1 MSVPDEIPA
10 FSIWETFNE
19 TIPALMAMKS
29 SEKSAEHLAK
39 IIKSGDFTNIFVYSR
54 DPLSS
59 FEDYQR
65 VAGKY
70 KSFTTWFLGRF
81 FYLLSCETLCKSH
94 NVYVDIQLCVL
105 EQLSNTQLSVY
116 DELAKNYC
124 QTLSNL
130 SDFVK
135 FGESTL
141 TVNVFIPEKY
151 ADLGEKLNLEPI
163 SIEITLRNFQD
174 FFLNLLKIITF
185 ILAQSFDF
193 ERFTSA
199 TYRNLDDLLLL
210 LSECSIT
217 VKLEIVKTYL
227 QLAKK
232 FDKNNNLIQFKMDLF
247 GRYFEQ
253 LIYEIYNRKIAT
265 SSREF
270 ESFEALVFEFFEQ
283 NSERGIFEKLSE
295 FLLTKTGEIVPS
307 EPLLKFCKQKR
318 RKPLFR
324 ESNYESFVKLALKD
338 FNTSVFCGFRTFLLS
353 DIRNIREEGSK
364 IKCADSKIWNF
375 FHGQFLQ
382 QIDATDCGHECKI
395 PQFLEFLTHLATLL
409 TEITIEMQ
417 TKLEFFEEEKTLFVK
432 ILALLNRHFVTCDKN
447 VSFSSIFDCFL
458 SLVFVTCP
466 SNSVFFFDVFSFIFT
481 QNQLSCAHFQGTS
494 DFPHYKKELTEFCKF
509 LTCNTTKQVAFKY
522 LNEFLA
528 RISNKITQMFEIES
542 SFMQISRQVNTVG
555 VLRNLGNILTVF
567 QNPDRVISE
576 ILIPAIS
583 SNDEEILREVT
594 EALPDIICISSSGF
608 VKTTRIEDCRLKI
621 SIFCEKCHPQKTS
634 ECHFAR
640 IQIDLTS
647 LQSAILKNILKFLN
661 FDNRELKL
669 KALEV
674 LPFCSNHILKFHSGN
689 VAKIWVEKM
698 GDSDETIRKMF
709 AQVVPK
715 IVKSNQENPV
725 LSDTIKD
732 ETIEILCNCLLRLA
746 KKSIQTSDFKLQET
760 LLFTIEKICEVKCEK
775 TVLPTIRILVY
786 FIMIPTSKYSLI
798 AVNKFFMLAEIHNTT
813 PSQLYKKYKRDMC
826 EIITHLCIVNQTLI
840 NYPLATSL
848 CKISVTL
855 EFYSLKD
862 FITRECQHL
871 LPFFVSKV
879 IKSPVV
885 GKLIEQMALLVNVG
899 LPELLASI
907 YGNIFLHIFLNET
920 KDDFKQSTLYLEK
933 ITGLPSA
940 TLRKRNLW
948 VILNELLLNF
958 HEKREKVLLALR
970 FLANEDAETRTDD
983 VREYLQARL
992 LGLLQHFDFKL
1003 MAKNTNRKEAILLSL
1018 ADFLTFMGP
1027 SHVTPLR
1034 FKVIAM
1040 LRTPDCGDFP
1050 DLNCD
1055 VWEAFIRSC
1064 EVGTLATQLATI
1076 FVSLLPLIDSNPRKI
1091 NDIFKFLVV
1100 ENEMQAKDSI
1110 KDLFFVDDPKVDAL
1124 VLQTI
1129 RKYVRKFDDC
1139 DLKEKMRIFLK
1150 YLTHETV
1157 EVRVRS
1163 LKQLKGLMEK
1173 NREELDQMILGYNGI
1188 DPIIVELIEVL
1199 TLGCREKDPML
1210 KLACGEVIGELGAVE
1225 PSHLP
1230 RKYAQNSR
1238 FFTFF
1243 MDDDGF
1249 ITNALNELTRALQGE
1264 KNTVN
1269 LDRFA
1274 VAIQE
1279 ILKNYEISSDA
1290 SSARNDLWKQF
1301 PESQQE
1307 LMLPLLTSRYIVSQM
1322 QEIDFPSPIY
1332 GSVEGSSS
1340 QTWLYNWT
1348 RSLIMTL
1355 PQANQTVLIPCL
1367 PAMKQDTRIL
1377 MVFLPQILLHSI
1389 ICDSEQNR
1397 EKAYT
1402 EIKAVIGTRKNDQ
1415 ILLRSLPYFG
1425 PILEI
1430 TETEKAKKTQCTKI
1444 VFVIL
1449 DFLDRWTR
1457 EWQWSHGSTARNDP
1471 NFIKIKSFL
1480 GKFCKLEL
1488 ALCNFYCGEYPRALM
1503 YLEDYVTENP
1513 GAISRQ
1519 LTFLAEIFA
1528 QLDEPDGV
1536 AGVTAL
1542 QPTEPPIEQRI
1553 LSLEVSGKLS
1563 DAAACYEHVPQMK
1576 LHHLKGLI
1584 RCYLDLDNVH
1594 TALHVA
1600 QGALNRQPEFGNTLF
1615 ELQAEPLWRLGQ
1627 YDDLSTLL
1635 NREEMTENPSWGV
1648 KIGRALLA
1656 FQNRD
1661 RDAFEGI
1668 IEGMKSQQVEFLGAA
1683 SVEEGAYQHGYCYIS
1698 RLHALNELQQVEK
1711 ITYKILANRND
1722 GDFVRHVIENLSK
1735 EWELRIKVVQESVR
1749 IIEPLLCLRRVAIE
1763 QSKRL
1768 IDTHGVA
1775 IPMLNSLLGECW
1787 LLSAQMARSAGVHQ
1801 QGFTYTL
1808 KAEEYNPPS
1817 LFVEK
1822 SKLHWGREEHE
1833 QALTTLRRG
1842 LEILLPD
1849 NSKEA
1854 IAALSI
1860 EKRKICAEAKL
1871 LIACYNDSVS
1881 NVDTDIKTANYRDAS
1896 EMYKEWETG
1905 LVKLAQF
1912 YDRRFQNYAPEEC
1925 DSSKGSEMQIW
1936 MINCFCKSL
1945 RYGTAFVYQ
1954 SMPRLLSIWFDYG
1967 TRLLDISDAK
1977 TRDERKNNLVKMTKL
1992 IDYALENLPTYV
2004 FLTAFS
2010 QIISRIC
2017 HPQKEVYVEL
2027 KSIIIKLLL
2036 NYPQQ
2041 SLWMIISVIKSSY
2054 KVRAKR
2060 CVEIFSDAKL
2070 KTATMQKLVVDF
2082 TNLAEKLIELCNKN
2096 VAQDVETTTVSA
2108 LLRALP
2114 RMLAKPDFS
2123 EIMIPTHKFRKLVL
2137 PNPDFSS
2144 TQHNPFPNHYV
2155 HIVGIEEEVTL
2166 LRSLQRP
2173 RKITFR
2179 GSDGRTY
2186 IQMLKPKD
2194 DLRKD
2199 FRLMEFNDIVNQL
2212 LSREPESR
2220 QRRLN
2225 IRLYSVAPLNEE
2237 CGLIEWVPNL
2247 VGLRPILHSLYKQRG
2262 GAMTTKELRDAS
2274 CNLRDPLTKK
2284 RDVFTKTLLVRHPPV
2299 LGEWFRKAFPDPQSW
2314 FFARSAYIRTTGVMS
2329 MVGYILGLGDRHGEN
2344 ILLDST
2350 CGDTVH
2356 VDFNCLFNKGE
2367 SFEWPERVPFRLTQN
2382 MVAAMGPLGVEGV
2395 FRKSCACTLR
2405 VLRTNANTLMSIVTP
2420 FVYDPLVS
2428 WPHTGGH
2435 NTAEKTNEQALDH
2448 VKNIQLRLQGII
2460 VKTKD
2465 RSLSI
2470 PLSVDGQTNSL
2481 INEAM
2486 SIDNLCQMYIGWGP
2500 YL

>member
-1 MSVPDEIPA
+1 MSLHDEIPA
-10 FSIWETFNE
+10 FSIWETLSA
-19 TIPALMAMKS
+19 TIPALMSMKP

-39 IIKSGDFTNIFVYSR
+39 IIKSGDFTTIFVYSR

-59 FEDYQR
+59 LDDYR
-65 VAGKY
+65 RIAGKY

-81 FYLLSCETLCKSH
+81 FYLLSCEKLCKSH
-94 NVYVDIQLCVL
+94 NVYVEIQLCVL

-116 DELAKNYC
+116 DELARDYC
-124 QTLSNL
+124 ETLNSL
-130 SDFVK
+130 CHFVK
-135 FGESTL
+135 SGHSTL
-141 TVNVFIPEKY
+141 TLNVFVPEKY
-151 ADLGEKLNLEPI
+151 ADLCQKLNLEPI
-163 SIEITLRNFQD
+163 AIEINQRNFPD
-174 FFLNLLKIITF
+174 FFLNLLRIVKF
-185 ILAQSFDF
+185 ILGQSVESDCY
-193 ERFTSA
+193 TSA
-199 TYRNLDDLLLL
+199 TYRNLDDLLFF
-210 LSECSIT
+210 LSYSSVA
-217 VKLEIVKTYL
+217 VKIEILKIYL
-227 QLAKK
+227 DLAKK
-232 FDKNNNLIQFKMDLF
+232 FDKKNDFGDLIRFKMELF

-253 LIYEIYNRKIAT
+253 LVYEIYNCKIAT
-265 SSREF
+265 STKEF
-270 ESFEALVFEFFEQ
+270 QSFELITFEFFGQ
-283 NSERGIFEKLSE
+283 NLDTQIFEKLSE
-295 FLLTKTGEIVPS
+295 FLLTKTGEIAPS
-307 EPLLKFCKQKR
+307 EPLLNFCKRKR
-318 RKPLFR
+318 CTPLFG
-324 ESNYESFVKLALKD
+324 EYNYESFVKTALAD
-338 FNTSVFCGFRTFLLS
+338 FNTSVLCGFKSFLLTQV
-353 DIRNIREEGSK
+353 RNIRQEACK
-364 IKCADSKIWNF
+364 IKCVHSDKWKIF
-375 FHGQFLQ
+375 RGQFMQ
-382 QIDATDCGHECKI
+382 QIEATDCTKDCKI
-395 PQFLEFLTHLATLL
+395 PQFLKFLTHLATIL
-409 TEITIEMQ
+409 TEVAIEM
-417 TKLEFFEEEKTLFVK
+417 KNSNLEFFEEKIFLIK
-432 ILALLNRHFVTCDKN
+432 ILALLNRHFATCDNN
-447 VSFSSIFDCFL
+447 VPMPSIFDCFL
-458 SLVFVTCP
+458 SLVFVTSP
-466 SNSVFFFDVFSFIFT
+466 PNVTFFFDMFSCIFV
-481 QNQLSCAHFQGTS
+481 QNQLSFGHFQGTS
-494 DFPHYKKELTEFCKF
+494 DFPRYKKEMTEFCKYV
-509 LTCNTTKQVAFKY
+509 TRYAPKDVAFEY

-528 RISNKITQMFEIES
+528 RISSGFFEIAQIYEIES
-542 SFMQISRQVNTVG
+542 NFMKITKQMNNVG
-555 VLRNLGNILTVF
+555 VVRHLAHILTIF

-576 ILIPAIS
+576 ILTPALSS
-583 SNDEEILREVT
+583 SNERVLEEVT
-594 EALPDIICISSSGF
+594 EALPDIICVSSSDF
-608 VKTTRIEDCRLKI
+608 VKLTRIEECQVKI
-621 SIFCEKCHPQKTS
+621 DIFCKKCH
-634 ECHFAR
+634 
-640 IQIDLTS
+640 DLTS
-647 LQSAILKNILKFLN
+647 DGLSVTFAKIDVDLTTLQGAILKNVLKFLTL
-661 FDNRELKL
+661 DNAGLKSR
-669 KALEV
+669 ALEV

-689 VAKIWVEKM
+689 VAKIWVEKI
-698 GDSDETIRKMF
+698 GDSDENVRKTF
-709 AQVVPK
+709 AKVVPK
-715 IVKSNQENPV
+715 IIKCAQENQV
-725 LSDTIKD
+725 LSDTTKS
-732 ETIEILCNCLLRLA
+732 ETIEILFNCLLRLC
-746 KKSIQTSDFKLQET
+746 KRSLQTSDFTLQET
-760 LLFTIEKICEVKCEK
+760 LLCTVEEICNVRCER
-775 TVLPTIRILVY
+775 TVLPTIRILIY
-786 FIMIPTSKYSLI
+786 FIMVPTSKHSLI
-798 AVNKFFMLAEIHNTT
+798 AVNKFFKLAELHDTT
-813 PSQLYKKYKRDMC
+813 PSQLYKQNKREMC
-826 EIITHLCIVNQTLI
+826 ELIAHLCIVNQTLV

-848 CKISVTL
+848 CKISTTLESYGSKDFVTL
-855 EFYSLKD
+855 
-862 FITRECQHL
+862 ECQHL
-871 LPFFVSKV
+871 LPFFVHKA
-879 IKSPVV
+879 IKSPLV
-885 GKLIEQMALLVNVG
+885 GNLIEQMALLIDVG
-899 LPELLASI
+899 LTELLASI
-907 YGNIFLHIFLNET
+907 YGNIFLHVFLNGT

-933 ITGLPSA
+933 TTGLPSA

-948 VILNELLLNF
+948 EILKQLLLNF
-958 HEKREKVLLALR
+958 HEKRDKVVLALR

-983 VREYLQARL
+983 VREYLQPRL

-1003 MAKNTNRKEAILLSL
+1003 MAKNTNRKDAILLSL
-1018 ADFLTFMGP
+1018 ADFLTFLGA
-1027 SHVTPLR
+1027 SYVTPLR

-1040 LRTPDCGDFP
+1040 LRTADCGDFP

-1055 VWEAFIRSC
+1055 VWDAFIRSC
-1064 EVGTLATQLATI
+1064 EVGTLASQLATI
-1076 FVSLLPLIDSNPRKI
+1076 FVSLLPLINSCPNKI
-1091 NDIFKFLVV
+1091 NNIFKFLVV
-1100 ENEMQAKDSI
+1100 ENETQARDSI

-1124 VLQTI
+1124 VVQTI

-1139 DLKEKMRIFLK
+1139 GLKEKIRIFLK

-1163 LKQLKGLMEK
+1163 LKQLKRLMEK

-1188 DPIIVELIEVL
+1188 DPIIVELIEIL
-1199 TLGCREKDPML
+1199 TLGCREKDPVL

-1225 PSHLP
+1225 PAHLP
-1230 RKYAQNSR
+1230 RKYAQNGR

-1249 ITNALNELTRALQGE
+1249 ITNALSELTRALQGE

-1269 LDRFA
+1269 MDRFA

-1279 ILKNYEISSDA
+1279 ILKNHDISSDE

-1307 LMLPLLTSRYIVSQM
+1307 LMLPLLTSRYIVSEM
-1322 QEIDFPSPIY
+1322 QEMDFPSPIY
-1332 GSVEGSSS
+1332 GSPEGSTF

-1355 PQANQTVLIPCL
+1355 PQTNQTVLIPCL
-1367 PAMKQDTRIL
+1367 PAMKQDNRIL
-1377 MVFLPQILLHSI
+1377 MLFLPHILLHCI
-1389 ICDSEQNR
+1389 VGDSERNL
-1397 EKAYT
+1397 EKAYA
-1402 EIKAVIGTRKNDQ
+1402 EIKAVVGAKRSDFFQ
-1415 ILLRSLPYFG
+1415 LRPIPSANCGG
-1425 PILEI
+1425 PTLEKDI
-1430 TETEKAKKTQCTKI
+1430 KTQCTKV
-1444 VFVIL
+1444 VFVVL

-1457 EWQWSHGSTARNDP
+1457 EWQWSKGSTARSDP
-1471 NFIKIKSFL
+1471 NFVKIKSFV
-1480 GKFCKLEL
+1480 GKFCNLEL
-1488 ALCNFYCGEYPRALM
+1488 AVCNFYCGEYPRALK
-1503 YLEDYVTENP
+1503 YLEDYVAENP
-1513 GAISRQ
+1513 GEISRQ
-1519 LTFLAEIFA
+1519 LTFLAEIYA

-1576 LHHLKGLI
+1576 LHHLKSLI
-1584 RCYLDLDNVH
+1584 QCYLDLDNVH

-1600 QGALNRQPEFGNTLF
+1600 QGALNRQPEFGNMLL

-1627 YDDLSTLL
+1627 YDDLATLL
-1635 NREEMTENPSWGV
+1635 NRPQMTQNNSWGV
-1648 KIGRALLA
+1648 TIGRALLA
-1656 FQNRD
+1656 FQNQD
-1661 RDAFEGI
+1661 RQAFDTI
-1668 IEGMKSQQVEFLGAA
+1668 IEDMKSQQVDFLGAA

-1711 ITYKILANRND
+1711 TTYEILAKADNC
-1722 GDFVRHVIENLSK
+1722 DFVRRVIENLAK

-1768 IDTHGVA
+1768 VEDRVA
-1775 IPMLNSLLGECW
+1775 VAVPMLNSLLGECW
-1787 LLSAQMARSAGVHQ
+1787 LLSAQTARSAGVHQ
-1801 QGFTYTL
+1801 QGFTHTL
-1808 KAEEYNPPS
+1808 KAEEYNPAS

-1822 SKLHWGREEHE
+1822 SKLHWCREEHE

-1881 NVDTDIKTANYRDAS
+1881 NVDTDIKTANYREAS
-1896 EMYKEWETG
+1896 EVYKEWETG

-1912 YDRRFQNYAPEEC
+1912 YDRRFENLSPEER

-1967 TRLLDISDAK
+1967 TRLLDVSDAK
-1977 TRDERKNNLVKMTKL
+1977 TREERKTNLIKMTKL

-2036 NYPQQ
+2036 DYPQH

-2054 KVRAKR
+2054 KVRARR
-2060 CVEIFSDAKL
+2060 CVEIFSDSKL
-2070 KTATMQKLVVDF
+2070 KSATMLKLVNDF
-2082 TNLAEKLIELCNKN
+2082 TSLAEKLIELCNKS
-2096 VAQDVETTTVSA
+2096 VPQDVETTTVSA

-2114 RMLAKPDFS
+2114 RMLAKPEFS

-2137 PNPDFSS
+2137 PNPDFSN

-2155 HIVGIEEEVTL
+2155 HIVGIDEEVTL

-2173 RKITFR
+2173 RKITLR
-2179 GSDGRTY
+2179 GSDGKGY

-2225 IRLYSVAPLNEE
+2225 IRLYSVSPLNEE

-2247 VGLRPILHSLYKQRG
+2247 VGLRPILQCLYKQRG
-2262 GAMTTKELRDAS
+2262 GAMTNKELRDAS
-2274 CNLRDPLTKK
+2274 CNIRDPLTKK
-2284 RDVFTKTLLVRHPPV
+2284 RDVFIKILLPKHPPV
-2299 LGEWFRKAFPDPQSW
+2299 LGDWFRKAFPDPQSW
-2314 FFARSAYIRTTGVMS
+2314 FFARTAYIRTTAVMS

-2428 WPHTGGH
+2428 WPHAANH

-2465 RSLSI
+2465 RSF
-2470 PLSVDGQTNSL
+2470 
-2481 INEAM
+2481 EE
-2486 SIDNLCQMYIGWGP
+2486 YR
-2500 YL
+2500 